1 MKTADI
7 KFDSSQVIELSFAT
21 IKEGMEQQLFQD
33 YFPKV
38 GPIVADLGGKSLGS
52 FTVDAAASK
61 IGTPKMGAFFQ
72 WPDIEGYKKLHDDAR
87 FLKVK
92 PIRDE
97 TLAFFSNGHFFNVE
111 ADKTIGFAEGQDYA
125 LVAEWTSGDLK
136 KITDKMPLVTL
147 RSAMDGNYAPSKLH
161 ICLWD
166 DAFSALVSD
175 GKAIAANAPDIYK
188 FKLNMPA

>member
-1 MKTADI
+1 M
-7 KFDSSQVIELSFAT
+7 KFDSTKAIELSFAT

-38 GPIVADLGGKSLGS
+38 GPIVADLGGKPLGS
-52 FTVDAAASK
+52 FAVEAAVTK
-61 IGTPKMGAFFQ
+61 IGEPKMGAFFQ

-97 TLAFFSNGHFFNVE
+97 TLSLFSNGHFFSVE
-111 ADKTIGFAEGQDYA
+111 ADKTVSFAEGRDYA
-125 LVAEWTSGDLK
+125 LVAEWLSGDLV
-136 KITDKMPLVTL
+136 KITDKMPLVT
-147 RSAMDGNYAPSKLH
+147 MKPKVDGAYAPSKLH
-161 ICLWD
+161 ICLWE
-166 DAFSALVSD
+166 DAFAEVVAS
-175 GKAIAANAPDIYK
+175 GKEKAANAPDIYK

>member
-1 MKTADI
+1 MKTVDI
-7 KFDSSQVIELSFAT
+7 KFDSSQVTELSFAT

-38 GPIVADLGGKSLGS
+38 GPIVADLGGKPLGS
-52 FTVDAAASK
+52 FAVQASTSK
-61 IGTPKMGAFFQ
+61 IDQPKMGAFFQ
-72 WPDIEGYKKLHDDAR
+72 WPSIYDYKKLHDDPR
-87 FLKVK
+87 FLAVK

-111 ADKTIGFAEGQDYA
+111 ADKTISFAEGQDYA

-136 KITDKMPLVTL
+136 KIIDKTLLVTL
-147 RSAMDGNYAPSKLH
+147 KPVMDGAYAPSKLH
-161 ICLWD
+161 VCVWD
-166 DAFSALVSD
+166 DAFAAS
-175 GKAIAANAPDIYK
+175 GKDKAANAPDIYK